1 MKTAG
6 AHQYAHHGAL
16 SPQVLAIPLTAV
28 LRIYLESLE
37 HPVPLQIASLLS
49 GHHAHDDAHE
59 PDVPLPSTDYLYQVG
74 AGAPPGAVVG
84 APTGGGASA
93 DAYPQRRGERRGQ
106 RPDELTKLTKLCK
119 QDDSA
124 RYSALRD
131 HPSSSA
137 VPGAR
142 PSDSSIEVGE
152 PTAGAVASALTGA
165 LPTPTVQE
173 DEESAASPRS
183 LKDLRA
189 VFGN

>member
-1 MKTAG
+1 M
-6 AHQYAHHGAL
+6 
-16 SPQVLAIPLTAV
+16 LAIPLTAV

-49 GHHAHDDAHE
+49 GHHAHDDDHE

-74 AGAPPGAVVG
+74 AGAPSGAVVG
-84 APTGGGASA
+84 ATPGAVVGGASA
-93 DAYPQRRGERRGQ
+93 DAHPQRRGERRGQ
-106 RPDELTKLTKLCK
+106 RPDELTKLTKLTQ
-119 QDDSA
+119 QDASA

-131 HPSSSA
+131 HPPASA

-142 PSDSSIEVGE
+142 PSVGE
-152 PTAGAVASALTGA
+152 PTAGAVASAFLSALTGA

>member
-1 MKTAG
+1 
-6 AHQYAHHGAL
+6 
-16 SPQVLAIPLTAV
+16 VLAIPLTAV

-49 GHHAHDDAHE
+49 GHHAHDDGHE

-74 AGAPPGAVVG
+74 AGAPSGAVVG

-93 DAYPQRRGERRGQ
+93 DAHPQRRGERRGQ
-106 RPDELTKLTKLCK
+106 RPDELTKLTQLT
-119 QDDSA
+119 QRDASA

-131 HPSSSA
+131 HPPASA

-152 PTAGAVASALTGA
+152 PTARAVASALSGA

-173 DEESAASPRS
+173 DEEAAASPRS

>member
-1 MKTAG
+1 M
-6 AHQYAHHGAL
+6 
-16 SPQVLAIPLTAV
+16 LAIPLTAV

-49 GHHAHDDAHE
+49 GHHAHDDGHE

-74 AGAPPGAVVG
+74 AGAPSGAVVG

-93 DAYPQRRGERRGQ
+93 DAHPQRRGERRGQ
-106 RPDELTKLTKLCK
+106 RPDELTKLTKLTQ
-119 QDDSA
+119 QDASA

-131 HPSSSA
+131 HPPASA
-137 VPGAR
+137 VPGVR
-142 PSDSSIEVGE
+142 PSDSSIDVEE
-152 PTAGAVASALTGA
+152 PTARAVASALTGV

-173 DEESAASPRS
+173 DEEAAASPRS

>member
-1 MKTAG
+1 MT
-6 AHQYAHHGAL
+6 L
-16 SPQVLAIPLTAV
+16 QVLAIPLTAV

-59 PDVPLPSTDYLYQVG
+59 PDVPLPSTDYLSQVG
-74 AGAPPGAVVG
+74 AGAPSGAVVG
-84 APTGGGASA
+84 APTGGGATV
-93 DAYPQRRGERRGQ
+93 DAYLPRRGERRGQ
-106 RPDELTKLTKLCK
+106 RPEELAKLIK
-119 QDDSA
+119 QDAPSA

-131 HPSSSA
+131 HPPSSA
-137 VPGAR
+137 VPSAH
-142 PSDSSIEVGE
+142 PSASSIEVRE
-152 PTAGAVASALTGA
+152 PTTGAIASALTGA

>member
-1 MKTAG
+1 M
-6 AHQYAHHGAL
+6 
-16 SPQVLAIPLTAV
+16 LAIPLTAV

-74 AGAPPGAVVG
+74 AGAPSGAVVG

-93 DAYPQRRGERRGQ
+93 DAHPQRRGERRGQ
-106 RPDELTKLTKLCK
+106 RPDELTKLTKLTQ
-119 QDDSA
+119 QDASA

-131 HPSSSA
+131 HPPASA

-142 PSDSSIEVGE
+142 PSVGE
-152 PTAGAVASALTGA
+152 PTAGAVASAFLSALTGA

>member
-1 MKTAG
+1 MT
-6 AHQYAHHGAL
+6 L
-16 SPQVLAIPLTAV
+16 QVLAIPLTAV

-59 PDVPLPSTDYLYQVG
+59 PDVPLPSTDYLSQVG
-74 AGAPPGAVVG
+74 AGAPSGAVVG
-84 APTGGGASA
+84 VPTGGGASV
-93 DAYPQRRGERRGQ
+93 DLPRRGERRGQ
-106 RPDELTKLTKLCK
+106 RPEELAKLIK
-119 QDDSA
+119 QDAPSA

-131 HPSSSA
+131 HPPSSA
-137 VPGAR
+137 VPSAV
-142 PSDSSIEVGE
+142 PSAHPSASSIEVRE
-152 PTAGAVASALTGA
+152 PTTGAIASALTGA

>member
-1 MKTAG
+1 MT
-6 AHQYAHHGAL
+6 L
-16 SPQVLAIPLTAV
+16 QVLAIPLTAV

-59 PDVPLPSTDYLYQVG
+59 PDVPLPSTDYLSQVG
-74 AGAPPGAVVG
+74 AGAPSGAVVG
-84 APTGGGASA
+84 APTGGGASL
-93 DAYPQRRGERRGQ
+93 DAYLPRRGERRGQ
-106 RPDELTKLTKLCK
+106 RPEELAKLIK
-119 QDDSA
+119 QDAPSA

-131 HPSSSA
+131 HPPSSA
-137 VPGAR
+137 VPSVV
-142 PSDSSIEVGE
+142 PSAVPSAHPSASSIEVRE
-152 PTAGAVASALTGA
+152 PTTGAVASALTGA